1 MTFQLTRKY
10 LEGEIE
16 SSKVALQ
23 KHSEGVRIHEIV
35 IAAFEKELKTL
46 PEEKEVEDYKDRC
59 PHCRE
64 GKQSP
69 CEKCNKLWDINE
81 GV

>member
-16 SSKVALQ
+16 SSNVALQ
-23 KHSEGVRIHEIV
+23 KHHEGVRVHELV

-46 PEEKEVEDYKDRC
+46 PEDEAKDAPVR
-59 PHCRE
+59 
-64 GKQSP
+64 S
-69 CEKCNKLWDINE
+69 D
-81 GV
+81 

>member
-1 MTFQLTRKY
+1 MEFQLTRKY

-35 IAAFEKELKTL
+35 IKAFQEELSKL
-46 PEEKEVEDYKDRC
+46 PEDKNAPVC
-59 PHCRE
+59 
-64 GKQSP
+64 S
-69 CEKCNKLWDINE
+69 N
-81 GV
+81 

>member
-23 KHSEGVRIHEIV
+23 KHNEGVRVHELV
-35 IAAFEKELKTL
+35 IEAFEKELKTL
-46 PEEKEVEDYKDRC
+46 PEEKEAHGDIDYS
-59 PHCRE
+59 E
-64 GKQSP
+64 ESP
-69 CEKCNKLWDINE
+69 TDPNVTIGGLKRIQNE
-81 GV
+81 

>member
-10 LEGEIE
+10 LEEEIE

-35 IAAFEKELKTL
+35 IAAFEEELKNL
-46 PEEKEVEDYKDRC
+46 PEEEEDAPVCSD
-59 PHCRE
+59 
-64 GKQSP
+64 
-69 CEKCNKLWDINE
+69 
-81 GV
+81 